1 MWDILGRS
9 LKVSHGIEVKT
20 TRTLQYQD
28 KGRWNAMIL
37 FSFYLSSSFL
47 NSSFSLA
54 SYFRQYLSTS
64 GNTAA
69 MNLGLVISVKSNNF
83 PSRVYKY
90 QIKTQIGFVWP
101 RTIII
106 VKKNATLCLAG
117 LGLCIH
123 TICRELANRETGI
136 RKIWLKGKQL
146 SQPNYYLWFH
156 HYTR

>member
-1 MWDILGRS
+1 MRDILGRS
-9 LKVSHGIEVKT
+9 LKVSHEIEVKT

-28 KGRWNAMIL
+28 KGLWNAMIL

-83 PSRVYKY
+83 PSGVYKY
-90 QIKTQIGFVWP
+90 QIKTQIGFVWA
-101 RTIII
+101 RAIII
-106 VKKNATLCLAG
+106 VRKKNATLCLAG

-123 TICRELANRETGI
+123 TICRELTNRETGI

-146 SQPNYYLWFH
+146 SQPNY
-156 HYTR
+156 